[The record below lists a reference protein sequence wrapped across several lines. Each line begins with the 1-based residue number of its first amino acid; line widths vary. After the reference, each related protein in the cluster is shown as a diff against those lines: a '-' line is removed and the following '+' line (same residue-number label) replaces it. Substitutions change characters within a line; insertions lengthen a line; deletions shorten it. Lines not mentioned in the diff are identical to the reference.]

1 MSLCSALSENY
12 NGQTNSW
19 DGKQQINNYIKV
31 KNHILGLAFFFY
43 RPNTYQNQNT
53 QTDLSIIQA

>member
-1 MSLCSALSENY
+1 MD
-12 NGQTNSW
+12 TNSW
-19 DGKQQINNYIKV
+19 DGKQQTNNYIQV
-31 KNHILGLAFFFY
+31 KNYILGLTFFFY